1 MHPTHRLHSFL
12 ACCSLLALPAFALE
26 APDDNSPPP
35 TALRKTSKGEP
46 LPEIK
51 LPPLKSPKPNT
62 PTQDSQSAFLG
73 VISSEVPELLAE
85 HLNLK
90 PHSGIII
97 RSLVPNSPAANAGIH
112 VNDVILKVGNT
123 SIESPLD
130 FSSQISTQK
139 PGDSLAL
146 EMIQK
151 GKPTH
156 IQVTLGSKP
165 AGMPSASPQALG
177 PLELNGLPKD
187 LADRIRGAIAG
198 NLGDLDLAT
207 QEAGFPPHLEQAM
220 QDLKMQILGGQVAPA
235 PNPAKSGI
243 HSQGSATIK
252 MKDQL
257 GSVEIKS
264 TDGSK
269 EVTIRDLNDQITWT
283 GPWDTAQDQAAA
295 PANVRH
301 RVDSLNLDTSFKG
314 NGIRLRPMQAPAAG
328 NGQ

>member
-12 ACCSLLALPAFALE
+12 ACCSFLASPAFALE

-35 TALRKTSKGEP
+35 TELRKMGKGEP

-51 LPPLKSPKPNT
+51 LPAIKAPKPNP

-73 VISSEVPELLAE
+73 VISSEVPEVLAE
-85 HLNLK
+85 HLNLR
-90 PHSGIII
+90 PNSGIIV
-97 RSLVPNSPAANAGIH
+97 RSLVPNGPAANAGIH
-112 VNDVILKVGNT
+112 VNDIILKAGDT
-123 SIESPLD
+123 SIGSPLD
-130 FSSQISTQK
+130 FSNQISTKK

-146 EMIQK
+146 DMIQK
-151 GKPTH
+151 GKPAQ
-156 IQVTLGSKP
+156 IQVTLGAKP
-165 AGMPSASPQALG
+165 AGMATATPQALG

-198 NLGDLDLAT
+198 NLGNLDLAT
-207 QEAGFPPHLEQAM
+207 QQAGFPPNLEQAVR
-220 QDLKMQILGGQVAPA
+220 DLKMQMLGGQDAPA
-235 PNPAKSGI
+235 PNAAGSGT
-243 HSQGSATIK
+243 HTQGSATIK

-257 GSVEIKS
+257 GSVEIKA
-264 TDGSK
+264 TEGGK

-295 PANVRH
+295 PANVRN

-314 NGIRLRPMQAPAAG
+314 NGIRLRPLQAPAPE
-328 NGQ
+328 NGH

>member
-1 MHPTHRLHSFL
+1 
-12 ACCSLLALPAFALE
+12 
-26 APDDNSPPP
+26 
-35 TALRKTSKGEP
+35 
-46 LPEIK
+46 
-51 LPPLKSPKPNT
+51 
-62 PTQDSQSAFLG
+62 